1 MTGWLRRWRRRRILA
16 RERIPEELWR
26 AVIAAQPLLTRLSV
40 PARLRLHDL
49 ATLLVAEKRFYG
61 IAGFEVGALEKT
73 TIAALGCLP
82 ILELG
87 LDWYRGWYSILIYP
101 GGFRARHE
109 YRDESG
115 LVHEQV
121 SDLIGEAWDSGPLV
135 LSWDDIQNGAVL
147 DGYNVVLHEFAHK
160 LDMLNGAVNGM
171 PPLHRD
177 MSRRDWT
184 RAFTD
189 AWNHAQAAAAAGQET
204 VIDRYALESPGEF
217 FAVACETF
225 FELPERLYTGYPAV
239 YAQLCR
245 FFRQDPLDSGEAQPR
260 NSSAIMTEGQG

>member
-1 MTGWLRRWRRRRILA
+1 MTGWLRRWRRERTLA
-16 RERIPEELWR
+16 RGRIPQELWQE
-26 AVIAAQPLLTRLSV
+26 VIAAQPLLARLNA
-40 PARLRLHDL
+40 PARQRLHDL
-49 ATLLVAEKRFYG
+49 ATLLVAEKHFYG
-61 IAGFEVGALEKT
+61 IAGFEVSALHTT

-121 SDLIGEAWDSGPLV
+121 SDLIGEAWERGPLI
-135 LSWDDIQNGAVL
+135 LSWEDIEGSAAL

-160 LDMLNGAVNGM
+160 LDMLNGAANGM
-171 PPLHRD
+171 PPLHRS

-184 RAFTD
+184 RAFTE
-189 AWNHAQAAAAAGQET
+189 AWNQAQAAAAVGEPL
-204 VIDRYALESPGEF
+204 VLDRYALESPGEF

-225 FELPERLYTGYPAV
+225 FELPERLCAGYPAV

-245 FFRQDPLDSGEAQPR
+245 FFRQNPLEQSVADQEFHRPLTTRR
-260 NSSAIMTEGQG
+260 N

>member
-1 MTGWLRRWRRRRILA
+1 MSGWLRRWRRARILS
-16 RERIPEELWR
+16 RERIPESLWQE
-26 AVIAAQPLLTRLSV
+26 VIAAQPLLARLSA
-40 PARLRLHDL
+40 PARQRLHDL

-82 ILELG
+82 ILELD

-101 GGFRARHE
+101 SGFRTRHE

-121 SDLIGEAWDSGPLV
+121 SDLIGEAWDRGPLV
-135 LSWDDIQNGAVL
+135 LSWENIQNGAAL
-147 DGYNVVLHEFAHK
+147 DGYNVILHEFAHK
-160 LDMLNGAVNGM
+160 LDMLNGTANGM

-189 AWNHAQAAAAAGQET
+189 AWNQAQAAAAAGQPP

-217 FAVACETF
+217 FAVACEAF
-225 FELPERLYTGYPAV
+225 FELPERLCAGYPAV
-239 YAQLCR
+239 YEQLRR
-245 FFRQDPLDSGEAQPR
+245 FFRQDPLEQ
-260 NSSAIMTEGQG
+260 SAHGQESQRSLTTGRK